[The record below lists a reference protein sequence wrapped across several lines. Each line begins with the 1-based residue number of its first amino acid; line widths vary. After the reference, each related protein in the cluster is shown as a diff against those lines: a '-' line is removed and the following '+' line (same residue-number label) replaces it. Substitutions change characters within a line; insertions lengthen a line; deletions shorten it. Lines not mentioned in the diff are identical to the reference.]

1 MMKFPQDFVPFSGGL
16 FKFIYKIERI
26 FVYDKMKNEID
37 LILNIYSFE
46 NWCWDWLDF
55 IHSLTSYP
63 VCTQPRKRGVGME
76 YIFR

>member
-46 NWCWDWLDF
+46 N
-55 IHSLTSYP
+55 
-63 VCTQPRKRGVGME
+63 
-76 YIFR
+76 